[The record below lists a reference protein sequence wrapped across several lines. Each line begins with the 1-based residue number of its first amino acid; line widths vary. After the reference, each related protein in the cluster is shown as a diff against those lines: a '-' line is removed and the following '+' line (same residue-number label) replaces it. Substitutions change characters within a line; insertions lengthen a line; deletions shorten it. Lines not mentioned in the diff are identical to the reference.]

1 MSSDTLRAAAR
12 ARTNIALVK
21 YWGKADA
28 ALNTPAVGSISI
40 TLSDLWSETQVCF
53 AEGLPTDTLE
63 LDGRSDPAQT
73 ERVARFLDL
82 ARAAAGVSHKARVT
96 SHNNFP
102 TGAGLA
108 SSASGFAALAAA
120 ASQALGLDL
129 GHRELSILAR
139 RGSGSAAR
147 SVFGGFVEMRRGTQA
162 DGLDAFAEPLA
173 AADHWPLSVVIAIT
187 ARGPKAVGS
196 TTGMERSAA
205 TSPFYGQWL
214 STSDADLAAARAA
227 IAARD
232 FAALADVAEHSCLKM
247 HALAAATRPALVYF
261 NGATMDCLNLV
272 RELRSAGTPVF
283 FTIDA
288 GPQVKAVCLPEA
300 TESVRAAL
308 SAVPGVKELLT
319 TGLGA
324 GVELLAS

>member
-1 MSSDTLRAAAR
+1 MSSDQLRAAAR

-40 TLSDLWSETQVCF
+40 TLADLWSETRVCF
-53 AEGLPTDTLE
+53 DTGLATDTFE
-63 LDGRSDPAQT
+63 LNGSSDPAQT
-73 ERVARFLDL
+73 ERVVRFLDL
-82 ARAAAGVSHKARVT
+82 ARAAAGVSHKAQVT

-120 ASQALGLDL
+120 VDQALGLGL
-129 GHRELSILAR
+129 APRELSILAR

-147 SVFGGFVEMRRGTQA
+147 SVFGGFVEMRRGTHP

-187 ARGPKAVGS
+187 ARGPKDVGS
-196 TTGMERSAA
+196 TAGMQRSAA
-205 TSPFYGQWL
+205 TSPFYDQWV
-214 STSDADLAAARAA
+214 STSDADLAAGRSA

-232 FAALADVAEHSCLKM
+232 FAALAEVAEHSCLKM
-247 HALAAATRPALVYF
+247 HAMAAATRPALVYF

-300 TESVRAAL
+300 TAAVGAAL
-308 SAVPGVKELLT
+308 GVVPGVKQVLT
-319 TGLGA
+319 TGLGE
-324 GVELLAS
+324 GVELLAP